1 MASYAIYDNLVAA
14 NGGNS
19 IRFWLHPVGAGSTPK
34 WDGHGYIIGTDNAN
48 TLISELRLVE
58 KYLTTL
64 LTKNY
69 LKFVKFCNC
78 KFLLDCCWTTPK
90 PKMF

>member
-1 MASYAIYDNLVAA
+1 MASYAIYGNLVAA

-48 TLISELRLVE
+48 TLISELR
-58 KYLTTL
+58 
-64 LTKNY
+64 
-69 LKFVKFCNC
+69 
-78 KFLLDCCWTTPK
+78 
-90 PKMF
+90 